1 MPSVLEQTPDA
12 NARVRRPQAVGGDM
26 GTDDKYSKV
35 MKEFQSGNLKSS
47 AGNIVTNPKQAQ
59 AIAYSESKRT
69 QGARERKLRES

>member
-1 MPSVLEQTPDA
+1 MMASMIEQTPDSS
-12 NARVRRPQAVGGDM
+12 ARARRPQGASSSM
-26 GTDDKYSKV
+26 GEDKYSRV

-59 AIAYSESKRT
+59 AIAYSETKRT